1 MNARTAEKRFVNYKS
16 TCDHCNNHLSGGS
29 RDAPKVRGYLT
40 ELDGVPVL
48 FTGECCDFDGVHE
61 AFMTRLVEDNLLQ
74 RQVSSRQSRA
84 W

>member
-16 TCDHCNNHLSGGS
+16 MCDHCNSALSS
-29 RDAPKVRGYLT
+29 VRTTAPKVRGYLT

-61 AFMTRLVEDNLLQ
+61 AFMVRLVEDNLLQ
-74 RQVSSRQSRA
+74 RQVRSSQSQA